1 MGGFSHSLMI
11 SLKFHSTVEL
21 SQQVGTRGTQE
32 PQGVGWGIVHN
43 RPQVPALPLS
53 FFLVDLVPEMAEKA
67 RARFD
72 SKKVRRGGIEHPLPR
87 QRKALHDLIDLR
99 EMRSLS
105 LDRFLKV
112 HKRPPSECPPFGVP
126 ILSTT

>member
-1 MGGFSHSLMI
+1 MI

-21 SQQVGTRGTQE
+21 SQQVESRGTQE
-32 PQGVGWGIVHN
+32 PQGVSWGIVHS

-53 FFLVDLVPEMAEKA
+53 FCLVNLVPEMAEKA

-72 SKKVRRGGIEHPLPR
+72 PKRVRRGGIEHRLPR
-87 QRKALHDLIDLR
+87 QRKALHNLIDLR
-99 EMRSLS
+99 EMRSMS
-105 LDRFLKV
+105 LHPFRKV
-112 HKRPPSECPPFGVP
+112 HKRPPSECPPSGVT

>member
-1 MGGFSHSLMI
+1 MVSPTLLMI
-11 SLKFHSTVEL
+11 SLKFHSTVES

-32 PQGVGWGIVHN
+32 PQGIGWGIVHS
-43 RPQVPALPLS
+43 RPQVPALLLS
-53 FFLVDLVPEMAEKA
+53 FFIVDLVPEMAEKA

-72 SKKVRRGGIEHPLPR
+72 PKKVRGGGIEHRSSR
-87 QRKALHDLIDLR
+87 QRKTLHDLIDLL

-105 LDRFLKV
+105 LDRFPKV
-112 HKRPPSECPPFGVP
+112 HKRPPSECPPTGVT